1 MKYYIVDY
9 SLDEAVV
16 GKDYP
21 QAYKF
26 MKGYD
31 GDAPNG
37 IIGLYKY
44 DEEFPDFIPDLDGIM
59 LSGSAKLTDVVS
71 NGYCSDFF
79 IVSEKVKRILEQYTL
94 CPHRFYPLG
103 LYKRKVKYDYYLL
116 HIISLYVDYVD
127 YPMSSFVEYDILS
140 RRKYGAIMINSI
152 DELMQKNSEL
162 DKDKGVMWAVWG
174 DRIVMNEHFDKDT
187 DFFTISRFDS
197 NIYMSERLKNA
208 IEAAGVTGWAF
219 TPATNLIVD

>member
-1 MKYYIVDY
+1 MKYYIVND

-44 DEEFPDFIPDLDGIM
+44 DVEFPDFIPDLDGIM

-103 LYKRKVKYDYYLL
+103 LYKRKVKYDYFLL
-116 HIISLYVDYVD
+116 HIISVYVDYVD
-127 YPMSSFVEYDILS
+127 YNRTSFMDCDIFTNKKDGDVIVTSLDDLLQK
-140 RRKYGAIMINSI
+140 R
-152 DELMQKNSEL
+152 DEIK
-162 DKDKGVMWAVWG
+162 KAKGRSQTVWG
-174 DRIVMNEHFDKDT
+174 ERIVMNEHFDKET
-187 DFFTISRFDS
+187 DFFVISRFDA

-208 IEAAGVTGWAF
+208 IEAAGVTGWVF